1 MKAARIVFPGRRR
14 HTLLGLAL
22 CAGLGL
28 GMPASAQTELDS
40 IFAQGQAPIEALD
53 DTSLSDLRGR
63 FSTASGVLE
72 IGVDLRSVWVAA
84 DGSTLSATAGIR
96 ANAQEIASR
105 TARITTAASATAGAE
120 RTTAPAS
127 ASSASAGAESAA
139 SRSVSAT
146 TPLAEGANGL
156 AQTVQIAGDRN
167 QVSNQ
172 LQLDITRRAIAPTP
186 LVTLPTQEAARSSSA
201 QAMLADGSRAS
212 ASIGPGGLQV
222 ALSLAG
228 VGTSQQQIGASN
240 VHQGIL
246 QSVRIAADA
255 QAVANSAAIR
265 LTLAPLSQG
274 AMVNDHMLQALRAVQ
289 GLRR

>member
-1 MKAARIVFPGRRR
+1 MTTAYPIGIRRPR
-14 HTLLGLAL
+14 KTLLSIA
-22 CAGLGL
+22 LGL
-28 GMPASAQTELDS
+28 GFGLCLPMSAQAGMDA
-40 IFAQGQAPIEALD
+40 IFAQGKAPIEALD
-53 DTSLSDLRGR
+53 DESLSDLRGR
-63 FSTASGVLE
+63 FSSTSGILE

-84 DGSTLSATAGIR
+84 DGSTLAASAGIR

-105 TARITTAASATAGAE
+105 SARITTTASATPGSDPQS
-120 RTTAPAS
+120 TTAA
-127 ASSASAGAESAA
+127 AGSNGAVPVAA
-139 SRSVSAT
+139 SRSVGGASPLGDGAT
-146 TPLAEGANGL
+146 GL

-172 LQLDITRRAIAPTP
+172 LQLDIARRVIAPTP
-186 LVTLPTQEAARSSSA
+186 VATSAAQEIAGQRSA
-201 QAMLADGSRAS
+201 QATLANGSQAS

-222 ALSLAG
+222 ALSMAG
-228 VGTSQQQIGASN
+228 IGSTQQQIGAST

-274 AMVNDHMLQALRAVQ
+274 ALVNDHLLQALRAVQ

>member
-1 MKAARIVFPGRRR
+1 MKTARRLSHCSPRQS
-14 HTLLGLAL
+14 LLSIAL
-22 CAGLGL
+22 GLGL
-28 GMPASAQTELDS
+28 SLGSPLAAQAELDS
-40 IFAQGQAPIEALD
+40 IFAQGKAPIEALD
-53 DTSLSDLRGR
+53 DESLSDLRGR
-63 FSTASGVLE
+63 FSTTSGVLE

-84 DGSTLSATAGIR
+84 DGSTLTATAGIR
-96 ANAQEIASR
+96 ANAQEISSR
-105 TARITTAASATAGAE
+105 SARITTSASATAGAD
-120 RTTAPAS
+120 RQTSATSGSSGVAS
-127 ASSASAGAESAA
+127 AAA
-139 SRSVSAT
+139 TRSVSGAP
-146 TPLAEGANGL
+146 PLADGANGL

-172 LQLDITRRAIAPTP
+172 LQLDITRRAIAPTALVP
-186 LVTLPTQEAARSSSA
+186 LSAQEASRTSSA
-201 QAMLADGSRAS
+201 QATLADGSRAS
-212 ASIGPGGLQV
+212 ATIGPGGLQV
-222 ALSLAG
+222 ALSMAG
-228 VGTSQQQIGASN
+228 IGASQQQIGSSS

>member
-1 MKAARIVFPGRRR
+1 
-14 HTLLGLAL
+14 
-22 CAGLGL
+22 
-28 GMPASAQTELDS
+28 
-40 IFAQGQAPIEALD
+40 
-53 DTSLSDLRGR
+53 
-63 FSTASGVLE
+63 
-72 IGVDLRSVWVAA
+72 
-84 DGSTLSATAGIR
+84 
-96 ANAQEIASR
+96 
-105 TARITTAASATAGAE
+105 
-120 RTTAPAS
+120 
-127 ASSASAGAESAA
+127 
-139 SRSVSAT
+139 VSAT

-172 LQLDITRRAIAPTP
+172 LQLDITRRAIAPTA